1 MCSDVKGK
9 SYYLLFIIIYLMLT
23 LVTCK
28 WNINNLA
35 NTMIVKIT
43 TVFSIADLS
52 QPDTLI

>member
-9 SYYLLFIIIYLMLT
+9 SYYLLFIIIYLTLT

-28 WNINNLA
+28 WNINNLV

>member
-28 WNINNLA
+28 WNINNLV